1 MSNFYSAALNFLL
14 KIRKLMLNNNSRE
27 LVPITNCSG
36 CKSAN
41 ELRSP
46 DEDAPIAL
54 NLNRWF
60 CYPQPLSQSGQDQ
73 RPHVQWRP
81 YTIKP
86 CSLRSRRRSLRS
98 RQPRSCSIRVTLIE
112 VIRSHWMS
120 SCDPLWQTS
129 LIAAVSF
136 SSKSQ
141 SLAEW
146 GSQTGAAYSNVER
159 TNVMYAV
166 SLSLYVDI

>member
-1 MSNFYSAALNFLL
+1 VSNFYSAALNFLL

-98 RQPRSCSIRVTLIE
+98 RQPRSCSIRVALD
-112 VIRSHWMS
+112 VVLWS
-120 SCDPLWQTS
+120 SLTNLADRRC
-129 LIAAVSF
+129 IF

-141 SLAEW
+141 SLAKW
-146 GSQTGAAYSNVER
+146 GSQTGAAYSSVER